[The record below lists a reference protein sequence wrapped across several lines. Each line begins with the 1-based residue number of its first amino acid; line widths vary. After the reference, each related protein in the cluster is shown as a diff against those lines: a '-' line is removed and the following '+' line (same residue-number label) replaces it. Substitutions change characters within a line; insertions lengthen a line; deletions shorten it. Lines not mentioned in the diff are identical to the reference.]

1 MENII
6 GKKYGRLTVESMY
19 DSRYAI
25 CRCDCGKRKKICK
38 YSLIDGKTK
47 SCGCL
52 HKEIVAA
59 SIKPATVFAGDKF
72 GMLTVVRELKDR
84 KYGKRQFECAC
95 ECGKT
100 RNVNSTQLRNGTVTH
115 CGDYLHRNFNSLDIT
130 GRVSGSSKA
139 IRFVER
145 KKSENRSDKWEFLC
159 LNCGNTFISDKKN
172 FLSGNTKSC
181 GCLKESAHEQQV
193 ERCLQY
199 LKLDYQKQV
208 KFDGLTGNKGA
219 KLSYDFAILNYGK
232 ITHLIE
238 CQGQQHYKPV
248 TWYGGEEQFNIQQM
262 HDSLK
267 REYAKNNNIK
277 LIEIKY
283 NLKSNEKVL
292 RRITEE
298 LKLNYSED
306 ILNNFQ
312 TFEREVLNYDNGH
325 KEKDVEAWKR
335 RQSEAKNDK
344 KIKVYAYDLEGNYI
358 REFESIIG
366 AERILGASHGNVR
379 QAINKKGTA
388 KGYQFRYYKKEKI
401 EKYHK
406 NGFKSV
412 KAVSNQR
419 VLIFDTIAESAVFFG
434 RDKGNI
440 CSKIRGSRGNKPIIK
455 LNGEVFTLSYA
466 N

>member
-6 GKKYGRLTVESMY
+6 GNKYGRLTVESMY
-19 DSRYAI
+19 NNRYAI
-25 CRCDCGKRKKICK
+25 CRCDCGKQKKICK
-38 YSLIDGKTK
+38 YDVINGRTK

-52 HKEIVAA
+52 HHTEIAV
-59 SIKPATVFAGDKF
+59 GDKF

-84 KYGKRQFECAC
+84 KYERRRYECVC

-100 RNVNSTQLRNGTVTH
+100 RNVNSSQLRNGAITH
-115 CGDYLHRNFNSLDIT
+115 CGDYLHKNFNSLDIT
-130 GRVSGSSKA
+130 GRVLGSAKA

-145 KKSENRSDKWEFLC
+145 KKNRNGSDKWEFLC
-159 LNCGNTFISDKKN
+159 LNCGNYFISNKRN

-219 KLSYDFAILNYGK
+219 KLSYDFAILNDGK

-238 CQGQQHYKPV
+238 CQGEQHYKPV
-248 TWYGGEEQFNIQQM
+248 ILYGGEEQFNIQQI

-283 NLKSNEKVL
+283 TLKSNEKVL
-292 RRITEE
+292 RKITEE

-306 ILNNFQ
+306 TLNNFQ

-325 KEKDVEAWKR
+325 KEKDIEAWKR
-335 RQSEAKNDK
+335 HLSEAQNDK
-344 KIKVYAYDLEGNYI
+344 KIKVYAYDLEGNYV
-358 REFESIIG
+358 RGFESIKET
-366 AERILGASHGNVR
+366 ERTLGTDGKIIRSV
-379 QAINKKGTA
+379 IDKKGSA
-388 KGYQFRYYKKEKI
+388 KGYQLRYYKKEKI

-406 NGFKSV
+406 NGFRSV

-419 VLIFDTIAESAVFFG
+419 ILTFDSIAESAVFFG
-434 RDKGNI
+434 KSKNTM
-440 CSKIRGSRGNKPIIK
+440 CSKIRGKSGNKPIVK
-455 LNGEVFTLSYA
+455 LGNEVFALSYA

>member
-19 DSRYAI
+19 DNRYAI
-25 CRCDCGKRKKICK
+25 CRCDCGNQKKICK
-38 YSLIDGKTK
+38 YDVINGKTK

-52 HKEIVAA
+52 HIETSA
-59 SIKPATVFAGDKF
+59 SINPATVFAGDKF
-72 GMLTVVRELKDR
+72 GMLTVVKELKER
-84 KYGKRQFECAC
+84 RCGERQYECIC
-95 ECGKT
+95 ECGRT
-100 RNVNSTQLRNGTVTH
+100 RNVKSSQLRNGNITH
-115 CGDYLHRNFNSLDIT
+115 CGDYSNKNFNLLDIT
-130 GRVSGSSKA
+130 GRVSGSAKA

-145 KKSENRSDKWEFLC
+145 KKNRNGSDKWESLC
-159 LNCGNTFISDKKN
+159 LNCGSHFISDKRN

-181 GCLKESAHEQQV
+181 GCMKESAHEQQV
-193 ERCLQY
+193 ERCLQF

-208 KFDGLTGNKGA
+208 KFDGLIGNKGA
-219 KLSYDFAILNYGK
+219 KLSYDFAILNDGK

-267 REYAKNNNIK
+267 REYAKNNSIK

-283 NLKSNEKVL
+283 NLKSNERVL
-292 RRITEE
+292 RKITKE

-312 TFEREVLNYDNGH
+312 SFEREVLNYDNGH
-325 KEKDVEAWKR
+325 KEKDVEAWKKHL
-335 RQSEAKNDK
+335 SEAHNND
-344 KIKVYAYDLEGNYI
+344 KIKVYAYDLDGNYV
-358 REFESIIG
+358 REFESISE
-366 AERILGASHGNVR
+366 AERVLKTSDGNIKT
-379 QAINKKGTA
+379 AIDKKGTA
-388 KGYQFRYYKKEKI
+388 KGYQLRYCKKEKI

-419 VLIFDTIAESAVFFG
+419 MLTFDTISESAVFFG
-434 RDKGNI
+434 KSNGTI
-440 CSKIRGSRGNKPIIK
+440 CSKIRGNRGEKPIIK
-455 LNGEVFTLSYA
+455 LGNEVFTLSYA
-466 N
+466 D

>member
-6 GKKYGRLTVESMY
+6 GKKYGRLTVESVY
-19 DSRYAI
+19 NSRYVI
-25 CRCDCGKRKKICK
+25 CRCDCGKQKKICK
-38 YSLIDGKTK
+38 YSVIDGKTK

-52 HKEIVAA
+52 RKEITAA
-59 SIKPATVFAGDKF
+59 SINPATVFVGDKF
-72 GMLTVVRELKDR
+72 GMLTVVKEVEERNCGE
-84 KYGKRQFECAC
+84 RQYECTC

-100 RNVNSTQLRNGTVTH
+100 RIVRSSRLRNGNIKH
-115 CGDYLHRNFNSLDIT
+115 CGDYSHKNFNPFDIT
-130 GRVSGSSKA
+130 GRVSGSAKA

-145 KKSENRSDKWEFLC
+145 KKSENGSDKWEFLC
-159 LNCGNTFISDKKN
+159 LNCGNTFISNKKN

-208 KFDGLTGNKGA
+208 KFDGLTSNKGA
-219 KLSYDFAILNYGK
+219 KLSYDFAILNNGK

-248 TWYGGEEQFNIQQM
+248 TWYGGEEQFNIQQI

-283 NLKSNEKVL
+283 NLKSNEQVL
-292 RRITEE
+292 RKITEE

-325 KEKDVEAWKR
+325 KEKDVEAWNR
-335 RQSEAKNDK
+335 HLSEAKNDK

-358 REFESIIG
+358 REFESIKEV
-366 AERILGASHGNVR
+366 ERTLGTSYRNIR
-379 QAINKKGTA
+379 SAIDKKGTA
-388 KGYQFRYYKKEKI
+388 KGYQLRYYKKEKI

-406 NGFKSV
+406 NGLKSV

-419 VLIFDTIAESAVFFG
+419 MLIFDTISESAVFFG
-434 RDKGNI
+434 RSNGTI
-440 CSKIRGSRGNKPIIK
+440 CSKIRGNRGEKPIIK
-455 LNGEVFTLSYA
+455 LGNEVFALSYA